1 MGAYHSAEL
10 PYLFGM
16 GDLRLNDGQSALS
29 RRMIAAWTTF
39 ARTGKPGDDWPPFP
53 HTRRLARNTLSGV
66 DAAAEHRCAFWSRNP

>member
-1 MGAYHSAEL
+1 
-10 PYLFGM
+10 M